1 MVSVASLMPT
11 TAMSGRC
18 RRVGASEA
26 SRAAVSLAAT
36 GGPARP
42 AGAGG
47 RLSSQAPKPP
57 SESSRR
63 GSAAWRRRRLNMIGV
78 LRGGGVSR
86 QVQRYHCQGYGSM
99 VPCGGRFR

>member
-1 MVSVASLMPT
+1 M
-11 TAMSGRC
+11 
-18 RRVGASEA
+18 GASEA

-47 RLSSQAPKPP
+47 RL
-57 SESSRR
+57 R
-63 GSAAWRRRRLNMIGV
+63 
-78 LRGGGVSR
+78 
-86 QVQRYHCQGYGSM
+86 GYGSM